1 MSDLNKFKNFITTV
15 DELFEYQFQINVFTN
30 GGEFDPNLT
39 ELKNISFYVNT
50 TTLPGK
56 NLERADVFHYGLNFK
71 KPSRMVYTDTIAL
84 DMRVDADLN
93 IHKSI
98 SQWMD
103 SFFDIA
109 KGGAGDRRLP
119 QYNIKM
125 YILDKNLNPVE
136 GSKTIILAGVYP
148 SNIGD
153 INLTHEGSAIAI
165 CPVEFTYQYWY
176 YEEDGDPLG

>member
-1 MSDLNKFKNFITTV
+1 MSDLNKFKNFLAQTE
-15 DELFEYQFQINVFTN
+15 ELFEYQFQIKVFTD

-39 ELKNISFYVNT
+39 ELKNIELYVNT

-56 NLERADVFHYGLNFK
+56 SLERADIFRYGFNFK
-71 KPSRMVYTDTIAL
+71 KPSRVIYTDTISV
-84 DMRVDADLN
+84 DMRVDAELKV
-93 IHKSI
+93 HKAV

-103 SFFDIA
+103 TFYNLQT
-109 KGGAGDRRLP
+109 GGGGERTLP
-119 QYNIKM
+119 LYNLKL
-125 YILDKNLNPVE
+125 YILDKDLNLVE
-136 GSKTIILAGVYP
+136 GSKTIILAGAYP

-153 INLTHEGSAIAI
+153 VNLTQEGSAIAI